1 MEVADNAL
9 SHDINAINQRKVMV
23 NAQVKA
29 TISLL
34 ELSSNVIYTVILSFT
49 VKTSYATLVQWIF
62 LYMILLPYAFLMNTS
77 HNKNRIVEYGW
88 INVFKNL
95 ITKITNSV
103 SHDTSNDNENTG
115 VYNISGKLQ
124 HRENPLT
131 KEMIGNS
138 SQQHD
143 LPCVNADNVVPFI
156 EPSSSKGTSI
166 PMVLGIQ
173 KRRQA
178 SKLHGEIL
186 IRDRLIRSMREHIDD
201 EIEYL
206 EFFKDFVQF
215 EEHCKGGKDISA
227 FKGNSTMMKYYSAT
241 KNKTKNP
248 NFNRKLKMFG
258 SNDFKTGSKCKDI
271 SLKSVDTMIPD
282 VNICS
287 EANQIETKQNRI
299 LLLECLMLS
308 SEQKSTHDAFTEQL
322 INLEEGVINRR

>member
-29 TISLL
+29 MISLL

-95 ITKITNSV
+95 ITKKTNSV

-143 LPCVNADNVVPFI
+143 LPRVDADNVIPFV

-178 SKLHGEIL
+178 SKMHGEMVIRAQL
-186 IRDRLIRSMREHIDD
+186 ISNMREHIDD
-201 EIEYL
+201 AIKYL

-215 EEHCKGGKDISA
+215 EEHCKEGKDISA

-241 KNKTKNP
+241 KNKPKNL
-248 NFNRKLKMFG
+248 NFNRKLKIFG
-258 SNDFKTGSKCKDI
+258 SNEFKTGSKCKDI
-271 SLKSVDTMIPD
+271 SLKNADTIFPD
-282 VNICS
+282 VNVSS

>member
-1 MEVADNAL
+1 
-9 SHDINAINQRKVMV
+9 MV

-29 TISLL
+29 MISLL
-34 ELSSNVIYTVILSFT
+34 ELSSNVIYNVILSFT

-103 SHDTSNDNENTG
+103 SHDTSNINENTR

-143 LPCVNADNVVPFI
+143 LPCVSAGNVVPFA

-166 PMVLGIQ
+166 PMVSGIQ

-186 IRDRLIRSMREHIDD
+186 TQCVNGYFHIGMNYFS
-201 EIEYL
+201 I
-206 EFFKDFVQF
+206 KIMVSF
-215 EEHCKGGKDISA
+215 EKRITFLKIIFCIYNYIIAIIPVHKSKYSTIHDHFEDIS
-227 FKGNSTMMKYYSAT
+227 KIQVGYENM
-241 KNKTKNP
+241 
-248 NFNRKLKMFG
+248 
-258 SNDFKTGSKCKDI
+258 
-271 SLKSVDTMIPD
+271 
-282 VNICS
+282 
-287 EANQIETKQNRI
+287 
-299 LLLECLMLS
+299 
-308 SEQKSTHDAFTEQL
+308 
-322 INLEEGVINRR
+322 